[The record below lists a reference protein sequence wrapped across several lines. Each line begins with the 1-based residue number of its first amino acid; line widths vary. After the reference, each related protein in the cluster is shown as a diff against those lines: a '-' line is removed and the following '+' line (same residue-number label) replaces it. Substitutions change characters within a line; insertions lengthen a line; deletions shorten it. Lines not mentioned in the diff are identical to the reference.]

1 MGDLIPHMGVRGRGG
16 GGVKSCK
23 MLVKYW
29 VILTAIKFRTA
40 KTPRFYIIDKKLN
53 FNRDLPV
60 V

>member
-1 MGDLIPHMGVRGRGG
+1 MGDLIPHMRVRGG

-23 MLVKYW
+23 MLVEYW
-29 VILTAIKFRTA
+29 IILTAIKFGTA

-53 FNRDLPV
+53 FNCDLPV